1 MHWKNNVNKNL
12 NLNYKAV
19 IFDMD
24 GTMFDTE
31 YLASLAWKRAGEE
44 LNYSIT
50 EDILSQVRGRNIT
63 DAIRIFSE
71 IFGTDQ
77 VYKNAKVLRDGY
89 VADMIKQNGIPIKK
103 GLFELLAFLR
113 ETNTKMAVATSSYC
127 ERAKKY
133 LIDAGVYDYFEAH
146 IYGDMVTE
154 SKPNPEIFLMA
165 ARQLN
170 VKAGECLVLEDSKSG
185 IRAGKNAG
193 MYPILIPDLTPP
205 DKEMTENASLIC
217 KDLME
222 VLEVL
227 KNSIQQ

>member
-1 MHWKNNVNKNL
+1 MDKNINL
-12 NLNYKAV
+12 KYTAV

-31 YLASLAWKRAGEE
+31 YLASKAWKLAGEE

-50 EDILSQVRGRNIT
+50 EDILSQVRGRNMT

-71 IFGTDQ
+71 TFGTDQ
-77 VYKNAKVLRDGY
+77 VYKNAKVLRDRY

-103 GLFELLAFLR
+103 GLFELLSFLR
-113 ETNTKMAVATSSYC
+113 ETNTKMAVATSSKC
-127 ERAKKY
+127 EIAKKY
-133 LIDAGVYDYFEAH
+133 LTAAGVYDYFGAH
-146 IYGDMVTE
+146 IYGDMVTK
-154 SKPNPEIFLMA
+154 SKPNPDIFLLA
-165 ARQLN
+165 ARQLD
-170 VKAGECLVLEDSKSG
+170 VKAEECLVLEDSRSG

-205 DKEMTENASLIC
+205 DKEMTEDASLIC

-227 KNSIQQ
+227 KNSIKQ

>member
-1 MHWKNNVNKNL
+1 MDKNINL
-12 NLNYKAV
+12 KYKAV

-31 YLASLAWKRAGEE
+31 YLASKAWKRAGEE

-77 VYKNAKVLRDGY
+77 VYKNAKVLRDRY

-103 GLFELLAFLR
+103 GLFELLSFLR
-113 ETNTKMAVATSSYC
+113 ETHTKMAVATSSEC
-127 ERAKKY
+127 ERAKKC
-133 LIDAGVYDYFEAH
+133 LTAAGVYDYFDAH
-146 IYGDMVTE
+146 IYGDMVTN
-154 SKPNPEIFLMA
+154 SKPNPDIFLMA
-165 ARQLN
+165 ARQLD
-170 VKAGECLVLEDSKSG
+170 VRAEECLVLEDSKSG

-205 DKEMTENASLIC
+205 DKEMTEDASLIC
-217 KDLME
+217 NDLME

-227 KNSIQQ
+227 KNSITK

>member
-1 MHWKNNVNKNL
+1 MDKNINL
-12 NLNYKAV
+12 KYKAV

-31 YLASLAWKRAGEE
+31 YLASKAWKRAGEE

-77 VYKNAKVLRDGY
+77 VYKNAKVLRDRY

-103 GLFELLAFLR
+103 GLFELLSFLR
-113 ETNTKMAVATSSYC
+113 EIHTKMAVATSSEC
-127 ERAKKY
+127 ERAKKC
-133 LIDAGVYDYFEAH
+133 LTAAGVYDYFDAY
-146 IYGDMVTE
+146 IYGDMVTN
-154 SKPNPEIFLMA
+154 SKPNPDIFLMA
-165 ARQLN
+165 ARQLD
-170 VKAGECLVLEDSKSG
+170 VRAEECLVLEDSKSG

-205 DKEMTENASLIC
+205 DKEMIEDASLIC
-217 KDLME
+217 NDLME

-227 KNSIQQ
+227 KNSITQ